1 MSFAD
6 KKGITVA
13 SGFKLQAGSLLDARE
28 QVDTLAERDELVRI
42 NAVTEGLTVYVKDTK
57 TLYVYNGE
65 GWDELSKG
73 QGYVHPDSPGYKH
86 IPAGG
91 TVGQVLK
98 NKAAGEAEWATLSAS
113 DVSAIP
119 ASEKGNANGVASL
132 DETGKVPAAQ
142 LPSYVDDILEFD
154 NQTAFPKTGES
165 GKIYVA
171 IDTGLTF
178 RWSGSAYV
186 EISASL
192 ALGETASTAFAGDK
206 GKKAY
211 DHSQAAHAPA
221 NAQKNVQADW
231 NEAST
236 ESDAF
241 IKNKPTSLPA
251 NGGNADTVGG
261 HTVDKDVPAN
271 AEFITAADKERW
283 DNKPEIYFAHELP
296 SDAPA
301 GSICYVI

>member
-13 SGFKLQAGSLLDARE
+13 SGFKLQAGALLDARE
-28 QVDTLAERDELVRI
+28 QVDTISERDELVTI
-42 NAVTEGLTVYVKDTK
+42 NAVTEGLKVYVKETK
-57 TLYVYNGE
+57 TLYVYNGT

-98 NKAAGEAEWATLSAS
+98 NKAPGEAEWGSLTAA
-113 DVSAIP
+113 DVGAIP
-119 ASEKGNANGVASL
+119 ESAKGTANGVAGL
-132 DETGKVPAAQ
+132 DESGKVPAAQ
-142 LPSYVDDILEFD
+142 LPSYVDDVLEFD
-154 NQTAFPKTGES
+154 NQTGFPKTGES

-171 IDTGLTF
+171 KDTNKTF
-178 RWSGSAYV
+178 RWSGSAYT

-192 ALGETASTAFAGDK
+192 TLGETASTAFPGDK
-206 GKKAY
+206 GKTAY

-231 NEAST
+231 NESNT

-241 IKNKPTSLPA
+241 IKNKPKAYQHPDNHPA
-251 NGGNADTVGG
+251 SMITQDETHRFVS
-261 HTVDKDVPAN
+261 D
-271 AEFITAADKERW
+271 AEKEKW
-283 DNKPEIYFAHELP
+283 NNKPEVYFASELP
-296 SDAPA
+296 SEAAP
-301 GSICYVI
+301 GSLCFLIK